1 MWTTCAVS
9 LAAFDG
15 LLTQLDVGTGIDG
28 EDSGTFQMCGR
39 ENQQS
44 SEFVLIEVPN
54 RVDEIPI

>member
-1 MWTTCAVS
+1 MWTTCAVVF
-9 LAAFDG
+9 AAFDG

-28 EDSGTFQMCGR
+28 DDSGTLQMCCR